1 MKFKVVKSTSV
12 KNARN
17 EARDPIH
24 ILAAIVMRVIENT
37 DREKS
42 IVGGMLV
49 HMHIT
54 FNYIKFKTLHILRI
68 TGVVAEN
75 DQEDQRV
82 EVPVKN
88 IPSKIGVEVEAEIK
102 LRYIISPKF
111 VKKVSLIL

>member
-1 MKFKVVKSTSV
+1 M
-12 KNARN
+12 
-17 EARDPIH
+17 
-24 ILAAIVMRVIENT
+24 
-37 DREKS
+37 
-42 IVGGMLV
+42 
-49 HMHIT
+49 
-54 FNYIKFKTLHILRI
+54 RI

-88 IPSKIGVEVEAEIK
+88 IRSKIGVEVEAEIK

>member
-54 FNYIKFKTLHILRI
+54 FNH
-68 TGVVAEN
+68 
-75 DQEDQRV
+75 
-82 EVPVKN
+82 
-88 IPSKIGVEVEAEIK
+88 
-102 LRYIISPKF
+102 
-111 VKKVSLIL
+111 

>member
-1 MKFKVVKSTSV
+1 M
-12 KNARN
+12 
-17 EARDPIH
+17 
-24 ILAAIVMRVIENT
+24 
-37 DREKS
+37 
-42 IVGGMLV
+42 
-49 HMHIT
+49 
-54 FNYIKFKTLHILRI
+54 RI

>member
-1 MKFKVVKSTSV
+1 M
-12 KNARN
+12 
-17 EARDPIH
+17 
-24 ILAAIVMRVIENT
+24 
-37 DREKS
+37 
-42 IVGGMLV
+42 
-49 HMHIT
+49 
-54 FNYIKFKTLHILRI
+54 RI

-88 IPSKIGVEVEAEIK
+88 IPSKIGVEVEVEAEIK